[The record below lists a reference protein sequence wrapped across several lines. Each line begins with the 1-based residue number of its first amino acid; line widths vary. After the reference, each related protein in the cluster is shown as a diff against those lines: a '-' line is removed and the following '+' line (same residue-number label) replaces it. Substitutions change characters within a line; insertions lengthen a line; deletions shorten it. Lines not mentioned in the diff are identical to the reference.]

1 MMLRIPGSIAL
12 GLLVLT
18 LCACRAESS
27 PRSAQTTDDRRAQEY
42 DRLLAATAEQQAIA
56 AEQIKKAEEQQKRM
70 EALVSRW
77 EKQADRYD
85 AVLTRW
91 ENEPRA
97 GGR

>member
-1 MMLRIPGSIAL
+1 MMLRITSSIAL
-12 GLLVLT
+12 GLLILA
-18 LCACRAESS
+18 LCACQAESS
-27 PRSAQTTDDRRAQEY
+27 PRSTQTTDDQRTQEY
-42 DRLLAATAEQQAIA
+42 DRLLAATAEQQVIA

-70 EALVSRW
+70 EALVARW

-85 AVLTRW
+85 AILSRW